1 MARRCATEASLDL
14 LRYEPA
20 SCPLPNSGRSGTRS
34 WGRGSGCVLDEL
46 RASETAGRVTVLV
59 VEDEQGILEAV
70 ADLLRDEGFRVLC
83 AAHGREALA
92 HLERD
97 TPDLVL
103 TDWMMPVLDG
113 PALVEAIRA
122 NPRLRDLAL
131 LGMSAVDVSLL
142 RRKFP
147 ELEFLQKPF
156 DIQTLLEKVHQAL
169 AAARRG

>member
-1 MARRCATEASLDL
+1 M
-14 LRYEPA
+14 
-20 SCPLPNSGRSGTRS
+20 
-34 WGRGSGCVLDEL
+34 DEL
-46 RASETAGRVTVLV
+46 KASEAAGRVAGPVTVLV

-122 NPRLRDLAL
+122 NPRLRDIAL

-147 ELEFLQKPF
+147 ELEFIQKPF
-156 DIQTLLEKVHQAL
+156 DIQTLLEKVYQAL
-169 AAARRG
+169 APARRG